1 MNNQE
6 WEVKMND
13 LREAQAA
20 TQHLLDVSAER
31 HDREIAE
38 LRESQVVT
46 QRLMDLDERRWKE
59 RFEQNDNE
67 IRVLRENSSL
77 LHRNIAALH
86 EDIAALHQDVGSLH
100 HNVAALAENARD
112 HRQLT
117 DQIAAAMASLISHID
132 RFIQGR
138 GTNGH

>member
-6 WEVKMND
+6 WEVKMNE
-13 LREAQAA
+13 LREAQTA
-20 TQHLLDVSAER
+20 THHLLDVSAER

-67 IRVLRENSSL
+67 MRALREGSAVL
-77 LHRNIAALH
+77 QRNIAALH
-86 EDIAALHQDVGSLH
+86 EDSAALHQDIRSLH
-100 HNVAALAENARD
+100 HNVAALAENAQD

-117 DQIAAAMASLISHID
+117 DQIAAAMASLISNID

-138 GTNGH
+138 GSNGH